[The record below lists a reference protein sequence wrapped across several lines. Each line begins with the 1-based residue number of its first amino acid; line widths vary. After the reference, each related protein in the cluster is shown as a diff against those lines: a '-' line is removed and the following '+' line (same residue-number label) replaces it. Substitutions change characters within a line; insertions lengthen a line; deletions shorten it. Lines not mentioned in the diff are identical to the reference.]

1 MEQSYAA
8 AVALARAGDPL
19 AFRQLVERHSRAIF
33 RLAFRITANEQDAE
47 DVVQETFLKLHR
59 NLEKFEDRASLSTWL
74 YRIATN
80 TALDLIRGR
89 KRHQQGREPED
100 EQGVAAVDKL
110 ATEAPAPDR
119 LMLSSELRERVSA
132 ALGRLSPAE
141 RAAFVLR
148 HFEGLGIETI
158 AATLGLRQGAAKNTI
173 FRAVQKLRGELEV
186 YAAASE

>member
-1 MEQSYAA
+1 LAQEVGIPQAVAEADRSRAFEA
-8 AVALARAGDPL
+8 AVHEHQAMVYSVAYHFLQDHAVAEELAQEVFLRVYRSRQTYRAE
-19 AFRQLVERHSRAIF
+19 A
-33 RLAFRITANEQDAE
+33 
-47 DVVQETFLKLHR
+47 
-59 NLEKFEDRASLSTWL
+59 KFSTWL

-110 ATEAPAPDR
+110 AAESPSPDR
-119 LMLSSELRERVSA
+119 LMLSSELRERVTA

-148 HFEGLGIETI
+148 HFEGQGIETI

-173 FRAVQKLRGELEV
+173 FRAVQKLRGELEL

>member
-1 MEQSYAA
+1 MQQGYAE
-8 AVALARAGDPL
+8 AVALARAGDPM
-19 AFRQLVERHSRAIF
+19 AFRQLVEHHSRGVF

-59 NLEKFEDRASLSTWL
+59 NLEKFEDRASLGTWL

-80 TALDLIRGR
+80 SALDLIRGR

-110 ATEAPAPDR
+110 ASESPTPDR
-119 LMLSSELRERVSA
+119 LMVSSELRERVHAALARLSA
-132 ALGRLSPAE
+132 AE
-141 RAAFVLR
+141 RTAFVLR
-148 HFEGLGIETI
+148 HFEGQGIETI